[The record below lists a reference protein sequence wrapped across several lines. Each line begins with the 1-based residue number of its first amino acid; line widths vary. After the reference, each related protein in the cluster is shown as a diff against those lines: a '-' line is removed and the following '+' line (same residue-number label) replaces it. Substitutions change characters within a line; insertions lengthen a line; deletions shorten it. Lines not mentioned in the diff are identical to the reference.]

1 MSAPPSPTLPSTPAH
16 AALALLQGLRVGEGW
31 DCHALVPGRALV
43 LGGVHIPHT
52 HGLLGH
58 SDADVLLHA
67 VTDAVLGAAALGD
80 IGRHFPDTDERF
92 KGAQSTVLLAEAMR
106 RVRAAGFE
114 LLNLDCTVVAQAPK
128 LAPHIPGMVDAVA
141 RVLGVAASQVNVKAK
156 TAERLGPV
164 GQGLSMEARAV
175 VLLVQASGGAQADTG
190 RQA

>member
-1 MSAPPSPTLPSTPAH
+1 MIN
-16 AALALLQGLRVGEGW
+16 ALALLQGLRVGEGW

-43 LGGVHIPHT
+43 LGGVTIPHT

-128 LAPHIPGMVDAVA
+128 LAPHIPAMVDAVA
-141 RVLGVAASQVNVKAK
+141 QVLGVAPAQVNVKAK

-175 VLLVQASGGAQADTG
+175 VLLVHTSGGAQADLG
-190 RQA
+190 RQPGG